1 MVKKLLKFFDKLEDR
16 IRVRLTHAPV
26 LYALV
31 GAIGIILMWKGVEE
45 TAGLF
50 PILYGP
56 GSFIL
61 GTIIALMTGLLV
73 SFFVGDSIIIS
84 GLNSEKKLADKTE
97 AEVRAERE
105 ATRAI
110 EAKIDHIERD
120 LHELKKARRDG
131 RLL

>member
-16 IRVRLTHAPV
+16 IRMRLTHAPV

-45 TAGLF
+45 TAGFF

-61 GTIIALMTGLLV
+61 GTAIALMTGLLV
-73 SFFVGDSIIIS
+73 SFFIGDNIILS
-84 GLNSEKKLADKTE
+84 GYKHDKKLADKNE
-97 AEVRAERE
+97 KEILAAE
-105 ATRAI
+105 
-110 EAKIDHIERD
+110 K
-120 LHELKKARRDG
+120 
-131 RLL
+131 